1 MYREEQTGSS
11 FMLGMLTGA
20 FVGAGLALLFA
31 PRSGQEIRQQ
41 LGQQYRGIADR
52 VGEQAHTLKD
62 NASHWREQGRER
74 LQNLTGQ
81 LSDRASSSPERQAT
95 TLTPEAGFPSSSAPS
110 V

>member
-1 MYREEQTGSS
+1 MYREDQSGAS

-41 LGQQYRGIADR
+41 LGEQYRGLAER
-52 VGEQAHTLKD
+52 VGEQAQNLRTT
-62 NASHWREQGRER
+62 AGQWREQGRER
-74 LQNLTGQ
+74 LQQYTGQ
-81 LSDRASSSPERQAT
+81 FSDRTSPSDRQGT
-95 TLTPEAGFPSSSAPS
+95 TQGAETGFPSSAPS